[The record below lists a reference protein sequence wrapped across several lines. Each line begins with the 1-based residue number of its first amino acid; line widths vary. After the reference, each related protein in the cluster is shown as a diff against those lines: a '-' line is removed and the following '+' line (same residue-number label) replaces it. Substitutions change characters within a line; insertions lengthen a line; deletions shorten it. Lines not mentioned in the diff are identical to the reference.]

1 MPRGLEEA
9 FWLVSDPYVIAV
21 LLVSS
26 LFGLVVGAL
35 PGLTATMAVALLV
48 PITFFMEPVPA
59 IGAIITASAMAI
71 FAGDISGT
79 LLRIPGTPASAAYVE
94 DAYRMTRKGRAELAL
109 GVCLVTSAIGGV
121 FGAVVLAFS
130 APVLAEFAI
139 RFSSEEYFWLA
150 CLGLSCAVFISGE
163 SPVKGVVSL
172 LIGLF
177 IATVGIDVT
186 AGYPRFNF
194 GSVELMGG
202 VSFIPAMIGMF
213 AISEILRYTSTIDR
227 PAEVAHKAV
236 VHIFRGL
243 GGVLWRYRTNVVR
256 GNLLGTVIGVMPGA
270 GADIAAWISYAV
282 SKRFSKE
289 PERFGT
295 GHVEGLVDAGAANN
309 SALGGAW
316 VPALVFGIPGDSI
329 TAIVIG
335 VLYMKNMNPGPTVML
350 HAPELLYGVFIVF
363 FVANLLMIPLG
374 YGAIRCSRHIL
385 RVPRDILMPIILL
398 FCIVGAFAI
407 NNTVFGVGIILVLG
421 LLAFLMEE
429 NRFPIAPAILGIVLG
444 PLVERSFM
452 TSMIKGGGDLTR
464 FFSRPIAAVIGVLT
478 LAIWAWVMVG
488 WVLRFW
494 RDRRGE
500 LGAGTAD

>member
-1 MPRGLEEA
+1 MSPIEA
-9 FWLVSDPYVIAV
+9 AVWLVLDPYVIMVIMA
-21 LLVSS
+21 SA
-26 LFGLVVGAL
+26 LFGLLVGAL
-35 PGLTATMAVALLV
+35 PGLTATMATALLV

-59 IGAIITASAMAI
+59 IAAIVTAVAMAI

-94 DAYRMTRKGRAELAL
+94 DAYRMTGKGQAELAL
-109 GVCLVTSAIGGV
+109 GTCLVTSAIGGL
-121 FGAVVLAFS
+121 FGAAVLAFS
-130 APVLAEFAI
+130 APILAEFALQ
-139 RFSSEEYFWLA
+139 FSSEEYFWLA
-150 CLGLSCAVFISGE
+150 CFGLSCAVFISTDA
-163 SPVKGVVSL
+163 PLRGVVSL

-186 AGYPRFNF
+186 AGYPRFTF

-213 AISEILRYTSTIDR
+213 AVSEILRYATTIDR
-227 PAEVAHKAV
+227 PVEVAHQAI

-243 GGVLWRYRTNVVR
+243 GRVLWRYWKNLVR
-256 GNLLGTVIGVMPGA
+256 GNVIGVVVGILPGA

-289 PERFGT
+289 PEKFGT

-335 VLYMKNMNPGPTVML
+335 VLYMKNMNPGPTIML
-350 HAPELLYGVFIVF
+350 HAPELLYAVFITF
-363 FVANLLMIPLG
+363 FVANILMIPLG
-374 YGAIRCSRHIL
+374 YAAIRLSRQIL
-385 RVPRDILMPIILL
+385 RVRRAVLMPIILI

-421 LLAFLMEE
+421 LLAFFMEE
-429 NRFPIAPAILGIVLG
+429 NRIPIAPAILGIVLG

-452 TSMIKGGGDLTR
+452 TSMIKGGGDLSH
-464 FFSRPIAAVIGVLT
+464 FFSRPIAAVLGVVT
-478 LAIWAWVMVG
+478 LAIWG
-488 WVLRFW
+488 WVLVGW
-494 RDRRGE
+494 IRGVRGQSV
-500 LGAGTAD
+500 LGSETVE